1 MIDPVTGAALGEA
14 LGAIT
19 GQMAGQSLADAYNQ
33 RMTDTYTDASGIEI
47 GVGTYTDVK
56 PSISGDT
63 SNTVVDSQESDPSVA
78 FDNYETAGG
87 VVDSTTGGFI
97 YGSNVGTYSYSLLNT
112 DNDGVKA
119 VAPVSVPVET
129 AYVAI
134 AQALGLS
141 MKVSEVD
148 PILADKFARAIVAA
162 GCVYDKAKGL
172 VTAWWDGL
180 NMLFPKS
187 AIDAVQQTIEEEGI
201 PEYDEQS
208 ESASSD
214 INISGVSQPIG
225 INKEYISYA
234 RYSSSYP
241 PNMRN
246 HITIQG
252 VGTIYRNGN
261 RLHIVIAS
269 TEPGGSTIEKI
280 TAQNII
286 QGTTTTTTYT
296 TATSYTH
303 DNRTVYFNV
312 LDVSDGGWETVS
324 QEGGYESTD
333 LITASTIIAGQVAWT
348 LLYGEIS
355 GGGDYPEG
363 MWRSLAAQAYTPTTM
378 PVAGGIAHK
387 IDGGAGIDTIEVSP
401 VRIDEDSLAGDTSES
416 TVDPITANPDPDI
429 NQELPPAPIPT
440 PIPDTN
446 VSNPD
451 VPLVDSSVV
460 NSTLID
466 ELVEELANT
475 LDPQPEQSSGM
486 IPFPW
491 LPGSP
496 VIDPDTGEQ
505 TGTQYPS
512 IVPASGSGLIHVY
525 NPTPGEFVGFGNWL
539 WVTYADAT
547 IDKIWNNP
555 FDGIIGAHE
564 LYATP
569 QTDGRDNIRSG
580 FLVCPVQSD
589 LVRQRYTE
597 IDCGTVIVPE
607 FYGNY
612 FDYSPYSQ
620 AYIYLPFIG
629 INEVSIDDIVGHA
642 VNIRYRVDAYNG
654 SCIAMIYV
662 AKSGYRNLCY
672 QFGGNCAVEVPL
684 AGGSQAAIKAGML
697 QAEAYSRAAIQSA
710 QIQKTA
716 SIGSGI
722 LNGAAG
728 SSFAG
733 PLAGI
738 IGALAGGASGYIQG
752 SANVAAAKLQ
762 GQAMQEAARYANK
775 SSVQHSGQFGASHGA
790 MGLKNPFIMIRN
802 PIQVKV
808 VNYNNDYGFPAHK
821 RVIIGGCTGYLR
833 VREVNVISAHATN
846 EEKRAI
852 EEELK
857 AGVYVS

>member
-1 MIDPVTGAALGEA
+1 MIDPITGAALGEA

-56 PSISGDT
+56 PSISGNT
-63 SNTVVDSQESDPSVA
+63 SNTVVDSQHSDPSVA

-97 YGSNVGTYSYSLLNT
+97 YGSDVGTLSYSLLDT
-112 DNDGVKA
+112 DDGVKA
-119 VAPVSVPVET
+119 VAPVSIPVET

-134 AQALGLS
+134 AQALGVS

-148 PILADKFARAIVAA
+148 PILADKFARAIVTA

-201 PEYDEQS
+201 PTPGSSDS
-208 ESASSD
+208 ESRYNPDTGYTVYTGSSFSYTGTMYNGFTFD
-214 INISGVSQPIG
+214 GNGALVVVQQAPSA
-225 INKEYISYA
+225 SYA
-234 RYSSSYP
+234 SIMAFSDSPGIVAKHTDTVTGRVTNYPVSS
-241 PNMRN
+241 
-246 HITIQG
+246 
-252 VGTIYRNGN
+252 
-261 RLHIVIAS
+261 
-269 TEPGGSTIEKI
+269 
-280 TAQNII
+280 
-286 QGTTTTTTYT
+286 TTTI
-296 TATSYTH
+296 S
-303 DNRTVYFNV
+303 DGRTVYFSSSINMPASEAPYFSLPISV
-312 LDVSDGGWETVS
+312 IPKDQGRYTTLCETLFGHDT
-324 QEGGYESTD
+324 E
-333 LITASTIIAGQVAWT
+333 II
-348 LLYGEIS
+348 IP
-355 GGGDYPEG
+355 GDYPEG
-363 MWRSLAAQAYTPTTM
+363 FSPSNAVYYTPEQL
-378 PVAGGIAHK
+378 VNAGGIAHT
-387 IDGGAGIDTIEVSP
+387 ISGGAGIDTIDVTP
-401 VRIDEDSLAGDTSES
+401 IRVDEDTLAGDTTES
-416 TVDPITANPDPDI
+416 TADPITANPNPDI

-460 NSTLID
+460 DSTLID

-475 LDPQPEQSSGM
+475 LDPQPEQSSGI
-486 IPFPW
+486 IPFPFM
-491 LPGSP
+491 PGTP
-496 VIDPDTGEQ
+496 VDPDDPSQGSS
-505 TGTQYPS
+505 YPS

-722 LNGAAG
+722 LGGAAG

-808 VNYNNDYGFPAHK
+808 VNYNDDYGYPAHK

>member
-1 MIDPVTGAALGEA
+1 MIDPITGAALGEA

-19 GQMAGQSLADAYNQ
+19 GEMAGQSLADAYNQ
-33 RMTDTYTDASGIEI
+33 RMTGTYTDASGIEI

-56 PSISGDT
+56 PSISGNT

-97 YGSNVGTYSYSLLNT
+97 YGSNVGTYNYSLMGT
-112 DNDGVKA
+112 DDGVKA

-134 AQALGLS
+134 AQALGVS

-148 PILADKFARAIVAA
+148 PILADKFTRAIVAA

-172 VTAWWDGL
+172 VTAWWDGV
-180 NMLFPKS
+180 NMLFPRS
-187 AIDAVQQTIEEEGI
+187 AVEAVDGIIQEEGI
-201 PEYDEQS
+201 GP
-208 ESASSD
+208 
-214 INISGVSQPIG
+214 SGV
-225 INKEYISYA
+225 EYPDYNDEGQVVVSGLSVADIVAQVVAGFVYTGTDPYSYEEVG
-234 RYSSSYP
+234 SP
-241 PNMRN
+241 VD
-246 HITIQG
+246 G
-252 VGTIYRNGN
+252 VGICFQYPRVSTDSLGGTFYVYG
-261 RLHIVIAS
+261 IA
-269 TEPGGSTIEKI
+269 EGSTINLGRPARCVSQAIIKYKQEKI
-280 TAQNII
+280 GGVRTQRVIV
-286 QGTTTTTTYT
+286 TYSNYSGNT
-296 TATSYTH
+296 DGSTFEGEELVYT
-303 DNRTVYFNV
+303 VGSIEY
-312 LDVSDGGWETVS
+312 WK
-324 QEGGYESTD
+324 
-333 LITASTIIAGQVAWT
+333 
-348 LLYGEIS
+348 IS
-355 GGGDYPEG
+355 GIDASMGGDYPEG
-363 MWRSLAAQAYTPTTM
+363 TSQSLAEKYGLDQIPISGHIPY
-378 PVAGGIAHK
+378 K
-387 IDGGAGIDTIEVSP
+387 IDGGAGIDTIDVSP
-401 VRIDEDSLAGDTSES
+401 IRVDEDTLAGDTSES
-416 TVDPITANPDPDI
+416 TADPITANPDPDI

-460 NSTLID
+460 DSTLID

-475 LDPQPEQSSGM
+475 IDPQPEQSSGI
-486 IPFPW
+486 IPFPFM
-491 LPGSP
+491 PGTP
-496 VIDPDTGEQ
+496 VDPDDPSQGSS
-505 TGTQYPS
+505 YPS

-569 QTDGRDNIRSG
+569 QRDGRDNIRSG
-580 FLVCPVQSD
+580 FLVCPVTSD

-629 INEVSIDDIVGHA
+629 INEVSVDDIVGHA

-722 LNGAAG
+722 LGGAAG

-738 IGALAGGASGYIQG
+738 IGALAGGTSGYIQG

>member
-19 GQMAGQSLADAYNQ
+19 GQMTGQSLADAYNQ
-33 RMTDTYTDASGIEI
+33 RMTDTYTDASGVEI

-56 PSISGDT
+56 PSISGNT
-63 SNTVVDSQESDPSVA
+63 SNTVVDSQESDPSDA
-78 FDNYETAGG
+78 FEQYETAGG

-97 YGSNVGTYSYSLLNT
+97 YGSNVGTYSYSLLEDDQGN
-112 DNDGVKA
+112 VKA

-148 PILADKFARAIVAA
+148 PVLADKFARAIVTA

-187 AIDAVQQTIEEEGI
+187 AVDAVQQTIDENGI
-201 PEYDEQS
+201 PRYDQTAGLGTATSSLGTVSISTSAHYANPNASRPQQEMYTFEDDGAS
-208 ESASSD
+208 CYRRGTTVEFVSLSPFTARRVRGDGVIINESVGSD
-214 INISGVSQPIG
+214 
-225 INKEYISYA
+225 YISDFNNVSH
-234 RYSSSYP
+234 RYYGASVSIPSSYSEYSGPLPTDMSYTNAVKTILFGESSYP
-241 PNMRN
+241 SP
-246 HITIQG
+246 
-252 VGTIYRNGN
+252 
-261 RLHIVIAS
+261 
-269 TEPGGSTIEKI
+269 E
-280 TAQNII
+280 
-286 QGTTTTTTYT
+286 
-296 TATSYTH
+296 
-303 DNRTVYFNV
+303 
-312 LDVSDGGWETVS
+312 
-324 QEGGYESTD
+324 
-333 LITASTIIAGQVAWT
+333 
-348 LLYGEIS
+348 
-355 GGGDYPEG
+355 YPQG
-363 MWRSLAAQAYTPTTM
+363 MWRSLAEQAYTPTTM
-378 PVAGGIAHK
+378 PVAGGVAHK
-387 IDGGAGIDTIEVSP
+387 IDGGAGIDTIEVVP
-401 VRIDEDSLAGDTSES
+401 VRVDEDTLAGDTTES
-416 TVDPITANPDPDI
+416 TADPITANPDPDV

-451 VPLVDSSVV
+451 VPLVDSSIVD
-460 NSTLID
+460 STLID

-475 LDPQPEQSSGM
+475 LDPQPEQSSGT
-486 IPFPW
+486 IPFPFM
-491 LPGSP
+491 PGTP
-496 VIDPDTGEQ
+496 VDPDDPSQGSS
-505 TGTQYPS
+505 YPS

-597 IDCGTVIVPE
+597 IDCGTVIIPE

-722 LNGAAG
+722 LGGAAG

-738 IGALAGGASGYIQG
+738 IGALAGGTSGYIQG

>member
-78 FDNYETAGG
+78 FEHYETAGG

-97 YGSNVGTYSYSLLNT
+97 YGSTVGTYNYSLLET
-112 DNDGVKA
+112 EDDEVKA

-141 MKVSEVD
+141 IKVSEVD
-148 PILADKFARAIVAA
+148 PALADKFARAIIAA
-162 GCVYDKAKGL
+162 GCVYDKANGL

-187 AIDAVQQTIEEEGI
+187 AIDAVQETIEEEGI
-201 PEYDEQS
+201 PAYDAQS
-208 ESASSD
+208 GSYTGDSELDTGGFGHPVSFSDSFTWTVNSVDTGASILNETYTGGSF
-214 INISGVSQPIG
+214 IVCETGVAG
-225 INKEYISYA
+225 L
-234 RYSSSYP
+234 YSVIAAST
-241 PNMRN
+241 NER
-246 HITIQG
+246 ITITDNSTGQSR
-252 VGTIYRNGN
+252 TYRLRN
-261 RLHIVIAS
+261 
-269 TEPGGSTIEKI
+269 
-280 TAQNII
+280 
-286 QGTTTTTTYT
+286 
-296 TATSYTH
+296 SYTY
-303 DNRTVYFNV
+303 NSQKVYYYPMNFEANV
-312 LDVSDGGWETVS
+312 QKTTWSISPINYGVVEDGNVPN
-324 QEGGYESTD
+324 
-333 LITASTIIAGQVAWT
+333 AAWT
-348 LLYGEIS
+348 IVYGEIS
-355 GGGDYPEG
+355 EVPTDYPAG
-363 MWRSLAAQAYTPTTM
+363 MAKSLAEQAYTPTTM

-401 VRIDEDSLAGDTSES
+401 VRVDEDTLNGDTTES

-580 FLVCPVQSD
+580 FLVCPVTSD

-672 QFGGNCAVEVPL
+672 QFAGNCAVEVPL

-722 LNGAAG
+722 LGGAAG

-738 IGALAGGASGYIQG
+738 IGALAGGTSGYIQG

-790 MGLKNPFIMIRN
+790 MGLKTPFIMIRN

-808 VNYNNDYGFPAHK
+808 VNYNDDYGFPAHK

>member
-14 LGAIT
+14 LGGIT
-19 GQMAGQSLADAYNQ
+19 SQMAGQSLADAYNQ

-47 GVGTYTDVK
+47 GVGTYTEVK
-56 PSISGDT
+56 PSISGNT
-63 SNTVVDSQESDPSVA
+63 SNTVVDSQDSDPSVA
-78 FDNYETAGG
+78 FENYETAGG

-148 PILADKFARAIVAA
+148 PVLADKFARAIVAS
-162 GCVYDKAKGL
+162 GCVYDKARGL
-172 VTAWWDGL
+172 VTAWWDGV

-187 AIDAVQQTIEEEGI
+187 AIDAVQQTIDENDIPNYDQQGAGEVSSDVIRGSYTVGNTLVVTPAGGSGTNIFYVPQDGVVLSNTAGTGI
-201 PEYDEQS
+201 FGIV
-208 ESASSD
+208 ASSSNP
-214 INISGVSQPIG
+214 INYTADTIRVRDGVVTTLNPQAFSQYGTPITIDG
-225 INKEYISYA
+225 KTAYYLQVNLNGDGRIATTSAIQSMVQGD
-234 RYSSSYP
+234 SSSY
-241 PNMRN
+241 
-246 HITIQG
+246 IAWSLIY
-252 VGTIYRNGN
+252 GTI
-261 RLHIVIAS
+261 
-269 TEPGGSTIEKI
+269 
-280 TAQNII
+280 
-286 QGTTTTTTYT
+286 
-296 TATSYTH
+296 TH
-303 DNRTVYFNV
+303 PPA
-312 LDVSDGGWETVS
+312 E
-324 QEGGYESTD
+324 
-333 LITASTIIAGQVAWT
+333 
-348 LLYGEIS
+348 
-355 GGGDYPEG
+355 YPNG
-363 MWRSLAAQAYTPTTM
+363 MWRSLAEQAYTPTTM

-451 VPLVDSSVV
+451 VPLVDSSIV

-475 LDPQPEQSSGM
+475 LDPQPEQSSGI
-486 IPFPW
+486 IPFPFM
-491 LPGSP
+491 PGTP
-496 VIDPDTGEQ
+496 VDPDDPSQGSS
-505 TGTQYPS
+505 YPS

-672 QFGGNCAVEVPL
+672 QFAGNCAVEVPL

-722 LNGAAG
+722 LGGAAG

-738 IGALAGGASGYIQG
+738 IGALAGGTSGYIQG

-790 MGLKNPFIMIRN
+790 MGLKTPFIMIRN

-808 VNYNNDYGFPAHK
+808 VNYNDDYGFPAHK

>member
-1 MIDPVTGAALGEA
+1 MIDPITGAALGEA

-19 GQMAGQSLADAYNQ
+19 GEMVGQSLADAYNQ
-33 RMTDTYTDASGIEI
+33 RMTDTYTDASGVEI
-47 GVGTYTDVK
+47 GVGNYTEVK
-56 PSISGDT
+56 PSISGNT
-63 SNTVVDSQESDPSVA
+63 SNTVVDSQDSDPSTA
-78 FDNYETAGG
+78 FENYETAGG

-97 YGSNVGTYSYSLLNT
+97 YGSNVGTYGYSLLEDDQGT
-112 DNDGVKA
+112 VKA

-141 MKVSEVD
+141 MKVSEVN
-148 PILADKFARAIVAA
+148 PILANKFALAIVTA

-187 AIDAVQQTIEEEGI
+187 AIDAVQQTIEENGI
-201 PEYDEQS
+201 PLYNQGS
-208 ESASSD
+208 QSASSSLID
-214 INISGVSQPIG
+214 FDVPYGSQTLDETTGGSGSSRYTKVTTRYGNP
-225 INKEYISYA
+225 YIYA
-234 RYSSSYP
+234 RYNSSGKIGFTGVSDSDGIIGGYD
-241 PNMRN
+241 MVYTYESDG
-246 HITIQG
+246 HISEDHHDSNRQG
-252 VGTIYRNGN
+252 QGTFDGKTVYYGA
-261 RLHIVIAS
+261 V
-269 TEPGGSTIEKI
+269 GSTIDPS
-280 TAQNII
+280 A
-286 QGTTTTTTYT
+286 
-296 TATSYTH
+296 
-303 DNRTVYFNV
+303 
-312 LDVSDGGWETVS
+312 
-324 QEGGYESTD
+324 YESGPEPIPYALYNGNAD
-333 LITASTIIAGQVAWT
+333 KISWT
-348 LLYGEIS
+348 VLYGAHSTPSAE
-355 GGGDYPEG
+355 YPDG
-363 MWRSLAAQAYTPTTM
+363 MWRSLAAQAYTPETM
-378 PVAGGIAHK
+378 PVAGGIAHR
-387 IDGGAGIDTIEVSP
+387 IDGGAGIDTIQVSP
-401 VRIDEDSLAGDTSES
+401 VRVDEDTIAGDTSES

-429 NQELPPAPIPT
+429 NQELPPAPIPS

-460 NSTLID
+460 NSTLIN

-475 LDPQPEQSSGM
+475 LDPQPEQSSGI

-496 VIDPDTGEQ
+496 VIDPGTGEQ

-539 WVTYADAT
+539 WVTYADAS

-569 QTDGRDNIRSG
+569 QVDGRDNIRSG
-580 FLVCPVQSD
+580 FLVCPVTSD

-672 QFGGNCAVEVPL
+672 QFAGNCAVEVPL

-738 IGALAGGASGYIQG
+738 IGALAGGTSGYIQG

-790 MGLKNPFIMIRN
+790 MGLKSPFIMIRN

-808 VNYNNDYGFPAHK
+808 VNYNDDYGFPAHK

>member
-1 MIDPVTGAALGEA
+1 MIDPITSAALGEA
-14 LGAIT
+14 LGGLT
-19 GQMAGQSLADAYNQ
+19 GQMVGQSLADAYNQ

-47 GVGTYTDVK
+47 GVGNYTDNK
-56 PSISGDT
+56 PSISGNT
-63 SNTVVDSQESDPSVA
+63 SNTVVDSQDSDPSVA
-78 FDNYETAGG
+78 FEHYETAGG

-97 YGSNVGTYSYSLLNT
+97 YGSNVGTYNYCLLET
-112 DNDGVKA
+112 EDEEVKA

-148 PILADKFARAIVAA
+148 PILADKFARGIIAA
-162 GCVYDKAKGL
+162 GCVYDSAKGL
-172 VTAWWDGL
+172 VTAWWDGV

-187 AIDAVQQTIEEEGI
+187 AVDAVQHTIEEEGI
-201 PEYDEQS
+201 PQYED
-208 ESASSD
+208 ASSE
-214 INISGVSQPIG
+214 V
-225 INKEYISYA
+225 
-234 RYSSSYP
+234 SSSILNGVYP
-241 PNMRN
+241 VGFPEVNIPQSGSYSYPQVIGAPAQGYYTVDGQIRVISAASGNSGYPVTMR
-246 HITIQG
+246 ITSYQNGEVTNVTEVATSLSGNARFNGLSAVFSQNGITGQQG
-252 VGTIYRNGN
+252 NPYPLETGD
-261 RLHIVIAS
+261 
-269 TEPGGSTIEKI
+269 TIEKLAWSLIYGDII
-280 TAQNII
+280 TPP
-286 QGTTTTTTYT
+286 
-296 TATSYTH
+296 S
-303 DNRTVYFNV
+303 
-312 LDVSDGGWETVS
+312 
-324 QEGGYESTD
+324 
-333 LITASTIIAGQVAWT
+333 
-348 LLYGEIS
+348 
-355 GGGDYPEG
+355 DYPDG
-363 MWRSLAAQAYTPTTM
+363 MWRSIADGAYTPTTI
-378 PVAGGIAHK
+378 PSAGGIARK
-387 IDGGAGIDTIEVSP
+387 IEGGTGIDTIDVVP
-401 VRIDEDSLAGDTSES
+401 IRIDEDSLAGDTSES
-416 TVDPITANPDPDI
+416 TADPITANPDPDI
-429 NQELPPAPIPT
+429 NQELPPAPLPL

-446 VSNPD
+446 VTNPD

-460 NSTLID
+460 DSTLIN

-475 LDPQPEQSSGM
+475 LDPQPEQSSGT

-491 LPGSP
+491 LPGAP
-496 VIDPDTGEQ
+496 VIDPGTGEQ

-569 QTDGRDNIRSG
+569 QTDGTDNIRSG
-580 FLVCPVQSD
+580 FLVCPVTSA

-597 IDCGTVIVPE
+597 IDCGTVIIPE

-672 QFGGNCAVEVPL
+672 QFAGNCAVEVPL

-722 LNGAAG
+722 VNGAAG

-738 IGALAGGASGYIQG
+738 IGALAGGTSGYIQG

-790 MGLKNPFIMIRN
+790 MGLKIPFIMIRN

-808 VNYNNDYGFPAHK
+808 VNYNDDYGYPAHK

>member
-1 MIDPVTGAALGEA
+1 MIDPITGAALGEA
-14 LGAIT
+14 LGGLT

-47 GVGTYTDVK
+47 GVGSYTDVK

-63 SNTVVDSQESDPSVA
+63 SNTVVDSQDSDPSVA

-87 VVDSTTGGFI
+87 VIDSTTGGFI
-97 YGSNVGTYSYSLLNT
+97 YGSAVGTYNYCLLETENQE
-112 DNDGVKA
+112 VKA
-119 VAPVSVPVET
+119 VAPVSVPIET

-148 PILADKFARAIVAA
+148 PILANKFAQGIIAA
-162 GCVYDKAKGL
+162 GCVYDAARGL
-172 VTAWWDGL
+172 VTAWWDGV

-187 AIDAVQQTIEEEGI
+187 AVDAVQQTIDENGI
-201 PEYDEQS
+201 PQYNSSGGRWEGTASLDGRSVDYFGGGYNFYTSNTTPGSVEYYEVIADYLYAATPNS
-208 ESASSD
+208 FRPFNLSNTPVVWYNHL
-214 INISGVSQPIG
+214 IGGGVSRQ
-225 INKEYISYA
+225 N
-234 RYSSSYP
+234 
-241 PNMRN
+241 
-246 HITIQG
+246 TL
-252 VGTIYRNGN
+252 NGN
-261 RLHIVIAS
+261 QKTTPQGHTYWEANTAWSVI
-269 TEPGGSTIEKI
+269 GGSFTF
-280 TAQNII
+280 NS
-286 QGTTTTTTYT
+286 QGP
-296 TATSYTH
+296 
-303 DNRTVYFNV
+303 
-312 LDVSDGGWETVS
+312 
-324 QEGGYESTD
+324 
-333 LITASTIIAGQVAWT
+333 TIILDGT
-348 LLYGEIS
+348 GGEQPPAE
-355 GGGDYPEG
+355 YPEG
-363 MWRSLAAQAYTPTTM
+363 MWRSIAEGAYTPTTI
-378 PVAGGIAHK
+378 PSAGGVARK
-387 IDGGAGIDTIEVSP
+387 IDGGTGIDTIDVVP
-401 VRIDEDSLAGDTSES
+401 IRIDEDSLEGDTSES

-429 NQELPPAPIPT
+429 NQELPPAPVPT

-475 LDPQPEQSSGM
+475 LDPQPEQSSGT
-486 IPFPW
+486 IPFPFM
-491 LPGSP
+491 PGIP
-496 VIDPDTGEQ
+496 VDPTDPSQGSS
-505 TGTQYPS
+505 YPS

-672 QFGGNCAVEVPL
+672 QFAGNCAVEVPL

-697 QAEAYSRAAIQSA
+697 QAEAYARATVQSA

-722 LNGAAG
+722 VHGAAAG
-728 SSFAG
+728 AGAG
-733 PLAGI
+733 PIGGI
-738 IGALAGGASGYIQG
+738 LGALAGGTAGYIQG
-752 SANVAAAKLQ
+752 SANAAAAKLQ

-790 MGLKNPFIMIRN
+790 MGLKIPFIMIRN

-808 VNYNNDYGFPAHK
+808 VNYNDDYGFPAHK
-821 RVIIGGCTGYLR
+821 RVIVGGCTGYLR

>member
-56 PSISGDT
+56 PSISGNT

-78 FDNYETAGG
+78 FEHYETAGG

-112 DNDGVKA
+112 ENDGVKA

-148 PILADKFARAIVAA
+148 PVLADKFARGIIAA

-172 VTAWWDGL
+172 VTAWWDGV

-187 AIDAVQQTIEEEGI
+187 AIDAVQQTIDENGI
-201 PEYDEQS
+201 PNYDDQGGEGSATGGQLIDGSIDYITVNGVVTVPYGSNEIYEYTFNTPTKLFTR
-208 ESASSD
+208 SS
-214 INISGVSQPIG
+214 GYVKGAALEPVSVTSRTY
-225 INKEYISYA
+225 YISTGKWTTPYTFSMNTPYTYDGKTVYYGENNILQFF
-234 RYSSSYP
+234 RKGGLLSDSTYS
-241 PNMRN
+241 PNE
-246 HITIQG
+246 TSKAAWTAWY
-252 VGTIYRNGN
+252 GTID
-261 RLHIVIAS
+261 
-269 TEPGGSTIEKI
+269 EPSAE
-280 TAQNII
+280 
-286 QGTTTTTTYT
+286 
-296 TATSYTH
+296 
-303 DNRTVYFNV
+303 
-312 LDVSDGGWETVS
+312 
-324 QEGGYESTD
+324 
-333 LITASTIIAGQVAWT
+333 
-348 LLYGEIS
+348 
-355 GGGDYPEG
+355 YPKG
-363 MWRSLAAQAYTPTTM
+363 MWRSLAEQAYTPTTM
-378 PVAGGIAHK
+378 PVSGGVAHK
-387 IDGGAGIDTIEVSP
+387 IDGGAGIDTIIVSP
-401 VRIDEDSLAGDTSES
+401 VRVDEDSLSGDTSKS

-460 NSTLID
+460 DSTLID

-475 LDPQPEQSSGM
+475 LDPQPEQSSGI
-486 IPFPW
+486 IPFPFM
-491 LPGSP
+491 PGTP
-496 VIDPDTGEQ
+496 VDPDDPSQGSS
-505 TGTQYPS
+505 YPS

-569 QTDGRDNIRSG
+569 QVDGRDNIRSG
-580 FLVCPVQSD
+580 FLVCPVTSD

-597 IDCGTVIVPE
+597 IDCGTVIIPE

-722 LNGAAG
+722 LGGAAG

-738 IGALAGGASGYIQG
+738 IGALAGGTSGYIQG

>member
-1 MIDPVTGAALGEA
+1 MIDPITGAALGEA

-33 RMTDTYTDASGIEI
+33 YMTDTYTDASGLEI
-47 GVGTYTDVK
+47 GVGTLTDVK
-56 PSISGDT
+56 PSISGNT
-63 SNTVVDSQESDPSVA
+63 ANTVVDSQDSDPSVA

-97 YGSNVGTYSYSLLNT
+97 YGSDVGTLNYSLLGT
-112 DNDGVKA
+112 DDGVKA

-134 AQALGLS
+134 AQALGVS
-141 MKVSEVD
+141 IKVSEVD
-148 PILADKFARAIVAA
+148 PILADKFGRAILAA
-162 GCVYDKAKGL
+162 GCVYDAAKGL
-172 VTAWWDGL
+172 VTAWWDGV
-180 NMLFPKS
+180 NMLFPRS
-187 AIDAVQQTIEEEGI
+187 AVEAVDGVIQEEGI
-201 PEYDEQS
+201 GPSGAEYPDYNNHGQVVVSGLSVADIAAQVVAGVTYTGSGSYEYREIGS
-208 ESASSD
+208 PGAGVGICFRCYRTSTTALNGNYYVYGIEEGTTVTLGSSARYISVARVYFHREWVSGAYVQYADVIYSNETGTTPDSLFEGELNISSD
-214 INISGVSQPIG
+214 YWKISGINASMGGEYPDGTSQ
-225 INKEYISYA
+225 SLA
-234 RYSSSYP
+234 
-241 PNMRN
+241 
-246 HITIQG
+246 
-252 VGTIYRNGN
+252 
-261 RLHIVIAS
+261 
-269 TEPGGSTIEKI
+269 EKY
-280 TAQNII
+280 
-286 QGTTTTTTYT
+286 G
-296 TATSYTH
+296 
-303 DNRTVYFNV
+303 
-312 LDVSDGGWETVS
+312 LD
-324 QEGGYESTD
+324 Q
-333 LITASTIIAGQVAWT
+333 IP
-348 LLYGEIS
+348 IS
-355 GGGDYPEG
+355 GHIPY
-363 MWRSLAAQAYTPTTM
+363 
-378 PVAGGIAHK
+378 K
-387 IDGGAGIDTIEVSP
+387 IDGGAGIDTIDVSP
-401 VRIDEDSLAGDTSES
+401 IRVDEDTLEGDTTES
-416 TVDPITANPDPDI
+416 TADPITANPDPDI

-460 NSTLID
+460 DSTLID

-475 LDPQPEQSSGM
+475 LDPQPEQSSGI
-486 IPFPW
+486 IPFPFM
-491 LPGSP
+491 PGTP
-496 VIDPDTGEQ
+496 TDPDDPSQGSL
-505 TGTQYPS
+505 YPS

-539 WVTYADAT
+539 WVTYADTT
-547 IDKIWNNP
+547 IEKIWNNP

-569 QTDGRDNIRSG
+569 QRDGRDNIRSG
-580 FLVCPVQSD
+580 FLVCPVTSD

-684 AGGSQAAIKAGML
+684 AGGSQAAIKAGMM

-728 SSFAG
+728 SSWAG

-738 IGALAGGASGYIQG
+738 IGALAGGTSGYIQG

-775 SSVQHSGQFGASHGA
+775 SSVQHSGQFGMSHGA
-790 MGLKNPFIMIRN
+790 MGLKKPFIMIRN

>member
-47 GVGTYTDVK
+47 GVGNYTDVK
-56 PSISGDT
+56 PSISGNT

-78 FDNYETAGG
+78 FEHYETAGG

-97 YGSNVGTYSYSLLNT
+97 YGSNVGTYNYSLLYT
-112 DNDGVKA
+112 EDEEVKA

-134 AQALGLS
+134 AQALGVS

-148 PILADKFARAIVAA
+148 PILADKFARGIIAA
-162 GCVYDKAKGL
+162 GCVYDKARGL
-172 VTAWWDGL
+172 VTAWWDGV

-187 AIDAVQQTIEEEGI
+187 AIDAVQQTINEEGI
-201 PEYDEQS
+201 GEG
-208 ESASSD
+208 D
-214 INISGVSQPIG
+214 IIIPDDNIFDLPSFDVT
-225 INKEYISYA
+225 N
-234 RYSSSYP
+234 
-241 PNMRN
+241 
-246 HITIQG
+246 
-252 VGTIYRNGN
+252 
-261 RLHIVIAS
+261 
-269 TEPGGSTIEKI
+269 
-280 TAQNII
+280 
-286 QGTTTTTTYT
+286 
-296 TATSYTH
+296 
-303 DNRTVYFNV
+303 YF
-312 LDVSDGGWETVS
+312 
-324 QEGGYESTD
+324 
-333 LITASTIIAGQVAWT
+333 TASLTP
-348 LLYGEIS
+348 S
-355 GGGDYPEG
+355 GGGFTYISFSEIGFLNSNKIPIIASSSPATVQYEADYYYRGAFMQHYSGTFNIQSSYTYNGLTVYYGISPYGFGGSQATDQQFLESGYDIAKAAWLAVYGGYSGGTFPEG
-363 MWRSLAAQAYTPTTM
+363 TWKSKAEEAYSAATM
-378 PVAGGIAHK
+378 PIAGGIAHK
-387 IDGGAGIDTIEVSP
+387 IDGGAGIDTIDVSP
-401 VRIDEDSLAGDTSES
+401 VRIDEDTLAGDTTES
-416 TVDPITANPDPDI
+416 TADPITANPDPDI

-460 NSTLID
+460 DSTLIN

-475 LDPQPEQSSGM
+475 LDPQPEQSSGT

-496 VIDPDTGEQ
+496 VIDPGTGEQ

-539 WVTYADAT
+539 WVTYSDAT

-569 QTDGRDNIRSG
+569 QVDGRDNIRSG
-580 FLVCPVQSD
+580 FLVCPVTSD

-738 IGALAGGASGYIQG
+738 IGALAGGTSGYIQG

-808 VNYNNDYGFPAHK
+808 VNYNDDYGFPAHK

>member
-1 MIDPVTGAALGEA
+1 MIDPITGAALGEA
-14 LGAIT
+14 LGAIN

-47 GVGTYTDVK
+47 GVGNYADVK
-56 PSISGDT
+56 PSISGNT

-78 FDNYETAGG
+78 FEHYETAGG

-97 YGSNVGTYSYSLLNT
+97 YGSNVGTCNYSLLEDEDT
-112 DNDGVKA
+112 GDVRA

-148 PILADKFARAIVAA
+148 PVLADKFARGIIAA

-172 VTAWWDGL
+172 VTAWWDGV
-180 NMLFPKS
+180 NMLFPKK

-201 PEYDEQS
+201 PQYDDAGGEGTVT
-208 ESASSD
+208 SD
-214 INISGVSQPIG
+214 IISG
-225 INKEYISYA
+225 SYPTGPVTPLRGSGDSGA
-234 RYSSSYP
+234 VVVRYSSNPEARYETNEIYACRPGEKLSIGLDVYGLRDGELVVTSHSDPIATTPDQTDTFNGKTVKYSVYSSTGPTYP
-241 PNMRN
+241 SSGVYYEPGPNLAGFDTPAK
-246 HITIQG
+246 IAWSLIY
-252 VGTIYRNGN
+252 GTI
-261 RLHIVIAS
+261 VTPP
-269 TEPGGSTIEKI
+269 TE
-280 TAQNII
+280 
-286 QGTTTTTTYT
+286 
-296 TATSYTH
+296 
-303 DNRTVYFNV
+303 
-312 LDVSDGGWETVS
+312 
-324 QEGGYESTD
+324 
-333 LITASTIIAGQVAWT
+333 
-348 LLYGEIS
+348 
-355 GGGDYPEG
+355 YPQG
-363 MWRSLAAQAYTPTTM
+363 MWRSMAAQAYTPTTM
-378 PVAGGIAHK
+378 PVAGGVAHK
-387 IDGGAGIDTIEVSP
+387 IDGGAGIDTIKVSP
-401 VRIDEDSLAGDTSES
+401 IRVDEDVLKGDTKES

-429 NQELPPAPIPT
+429 NEELPPAPLPL

-460 NSTLID
+460 NSTLIN

-475 LDPQPEQSSGM
+475 LDPQPEQSSGI

-496 VIDPDTGEQ
+496 VIDPGTGEQ

-569 QTDGRDNIRSG
+569 QRDGRDNIRSG
-580 FLVCPVQSD
+580 FLVCPVTSD

-672 QFGGNCAVEVPL
+672 QFAGNCAVEVPL

-738 IGALAGGASGYIQG
+738 IGALAGGTSGYIQG

-790 MGLKNPFIMIRN
+790 MGLKTPFIMIRN

>member
-14 LGAIT
+14 LGGIT

-47 GVGTYTDVK
+47 GVGTYTEVK
-56 PSISGDT
+56 PSISGNT
-63 SNTVVDSQESDPSVA
+63 SNTVVNSQESDPSVA
-78 FDNYETAGG
+78 FENYETAGG

-97 YGSNVGTYSYSLLNT
+97 YGSNVGTYSYSLLEDDQGN
-112 DNDGVKA
+112 VKA

-148 PILADKFARAIVAA
+148 PILADKFARGIIAA

-172 VTAWWDGL
+172 VTAWWDGV

-201 PEYDEQS
+201 PEYDDQSGQVSSDVLEGSYPSGMPGIIIPNNYSGTYVVTNAEAHSYVYDGGWTSVINAAAGRGPYATTNTFYTYNNGQLVSTS
-208 ESASSD
+208 ESATNL
-214 INISGVSQPIG
+214 I
-225 INKEYISYA
+225 
-234 RYSSSYP
+234 
-241 PNMRN
+241 
-246 HITIQG
+246 
-252 VGTIYRNGN
+252 
-261 RLHIVIAS
+261 
-269 TEPGGSTIEKI
+269 
-280 TAQNII
+280 
-286 QGTTTTTTYT
+286 TTYT
-296 TATSYTH
+296 YQG
-303 DNRTVYFNV
+303 RTVVYSYGR
-312 LDVSDGGWETVS
+312 LDRAICDPQQAPRLVGSDTIAKIAWS
-324 QEGGYESTD
+324 
-333 LITASTIIAGQVAWT
+333 LIYGTITPAG
-348 LLYGEIS
+348 E
-355 GGGDYPEG
+355 YPAG
-363 MWRSLAAQAYTPTTM
+363 MWRSLAEQAYTPTTM

-401 VRIDEDSLAGDTSES
+401 IRIDEDSIAGDTTES
-416 TVDPITANPDPDI
+416 TIDPITANPDPDI

-475 LDPQPEQSSGM
+475 LDPQPEQSSGV
-486 IPFPW
+486 IPFPFM
-491 LPGSP
+491 PGTP
-496 VIDPDTGEQ
+496 VDPDDPSQGSS
-505 TGTQYPS
+505 YPS
-512 IVPASGSGLIHVY
+512 IIPASGSGLIHVY

-672 QFGGNCAVEVPL
+672 QFAGNCAVEVPL

-722 LNGAAG
+722 LGGAAG

-738 IGALAGGASGYIQG
+738 IGALAGGTSGYIQG

-790 MGLKNPFIMIRN
+790 MGLKIPFIMIRN

-821 RVIIGGCTGYLR
+821 RVVIGGCTGYLR

>member
-1 MIDPVTGAALGEA
+1 MFYPVTGAALGEA
-14 LGAIT
+14 LGGIT
-19 GQMAGQSLADAYNQ
+19 SQMAGQSLADAYNQ

-47 GVGTYTDVK
+47 GVGTYTEVK
-56 PSISGDT
+56 PSISGNT
-63 SNTVVDSQESDPSVA
+63 SNTVVDSQDSDPSVA

-87 VVDSTTGGFI
+87 VVNSTTGGFI

-119 VAPVSVPVET
+119 VAPVSVPVEI

-148 PILADKFARAIVAA
+148 PILADKFARGIIAA
-162 GCVYDKAKGL
+162 GCVYDKARGL
-172 VTAWWDGL
+172 VTAWWDGV

-201 PEYDEQS
+201 PQYDGASGEVSSSIINGTYPLGPINFVPRASGNTSYSDFGGLPTAYYSRSGYQI
-208 ESASSD
+208 EVVASSVVRNTWTSFFYRD
-214 INISGVSQPIG
+214 GELISTSQ
-225 INKEYISYA
+225 
-234 RYSSSYP
+234 YSSDLGGY
-241 PNMRN
+241 
-246 HITIQG
+246 T
-252 VGTIYRNGN
+252 YGN
-261 RLHIVIAS
+261 KTVYYQVRSVSELDTPDRGPTIAS
-269 TEPGGSTIEKI
+269 GDSDEKI
-280 TAQNII
+280 
-286 QGTTTTTTYT
+286 
-296 TATSYTH
+296 
-303 DNRTVYFNV
+303 
-312 LDVSDGGWETVS
+312 
-324 QEGGYESTD
+324 
-333 LITASTIIAGQVAWT
+333 AWS
-348 LLYGEIS
+348 LLYGNVIHPAE
-355 GGGDYPEG
+355 DYPQG

-378 PVAGGIAHK
+378 PVAGGVAHK

-429 NQELPPAPIPT
+429 NEELPPAPIPT

-475 LDPQPEQSSGM
+475 LDPQPEQSSGI
-486 IPFPW
+486 IPFPFM
-491 LPGSP
+491 PGTP
-496 VIDPDTGEQ
+496 VDPDDPSQGSS
-505 TGTQYPS
+505 YPS

-672 QFGGNCAVEVPL
+672 QFAGNCAVEVPL

-722 LNGAAG
+722 LGGAAG

-738 IGALAGGASGYIQG
+738 IGALAGGTSGYIQG

-808 VNYNNDYGFPAHK
+808 VNYNDDYGFPAHK

>member
-33 RMTDTYTDASGIEI
+33 RMSDTYTDASGIEI

-56 PSISGDT
+56 PSISGNT

-78 FDNYETAGG
+78 FEHYETAGG

-97 YGSNVGTYSYSLLNT
+97 YGSNVGTYNYSLLNT
-112 DNDGVKA
+112 ENDGVKA

-148 PILADKFARAIVAA
+148 PVLADKFARGIIAA

-172 VTAWWDGL
+172 VTAWWDGV

-187 AIDAVQQTIEEEGI
+187 AIDAVQQTMDEEGI
-201 PEYDEQS
+201 PSYD
-208 ESASSD
+208 SSPD
-214 INISGVSQPIG
+214 QPP
-225 INKEYISYA
+225 EYIDGNNSTTSATSVTDDQGRSAYECDSGAEYIWAGDSTSGFNIIPVA
-234 RYSSSYP
+234 RTSGLYSWY
-241 PNMRN
+241 NGR
-246 HITIQG
+246 
-252 VGTIYRNGN
+252 GTIYNRRYIGNPYKING
-261 RLHIVIAS
+261 VTVGYWGS
-269 TEPGGSTIEKI
+269 GSTI
-280 TAQNII
+280 
-286 QGTTTTTTYT
+286 
-296 TATSYTH
+296 
-303 DNRTVYFNV
+303 
-312 LDVSDGGWETVS
+312 
-324 QEGGYESTD
+324 D
-333 LITASTIIAGQVAWT
+333 LSANPSPILTGS
-348 LLYGEIS
+348 
-355 GGGDYPEG
+355 GDYLAAYFKGTKIEPAVEYPAG
-363 MWRSLAAQAYTPTTM
+363 MWRSLAEQAYTPTTM

-401 VRIDEDSLAGDTSES
+401 IRIDEDSLAGDTTES

-429 NQELPPAPIPT
+429 NEELPPAPIPT

-475 LDPQPEQSSGM
+475 LDPQPEQSSGI
-486 IPFPW
+486 IPFPFM
-491 LPGSP
+491 PGTP
-496 VIDPDTGEQ
+496 VDPDDPSQGSS
-505 TGTQYPS
+505 YPS

-672 QFGGNCAVEVPL
+672 QFAGNCAVEVPL

-722 LNGAAG
+722 LGGAAG

-738 IGALAGGASGYIQG
+738 IGALAGGTSGYIQG

-790 MGLKNPFIMIRN
+790 MGLKTPFIMIRN

-808 VNYNNDYGFPAHK
+808 VNYNDDYGFPAHK

>member
-14 LGAIT
+14 LGAVT

-47 GVGTYTDVK
+47 GVGTYTEVK
-56 PSISGDT
+56 PSISGNT

-148 PILADKFARAIVAA
+148 PILADKFARAIVSA
-162 GCVYDKAKGL
+162 GCVYDKARGL
-172 VTAWWDGL
+172 VTAWWDGV

-187 AIDAVQQTIEEEGI
+187 AIDAVQQTIEENNIPQYDQQGAGEVSSNVIRGSYTVGNTLEVTPAGGSGTNVFYVPQDGVVLINTAGTGI
-201 PEYDEQS
+201 LGIV
-208 ESASSD
+208 ASSSNP
-214 INISGVSQPIG
+214 INYTADTIRVRDGVVTTLNPQAFRQSGTPITIDG
-225 INKEYISYA
+225 KTAYYLQVNLNGDGRIATTSAIQSMVQGD
-234 RYSSSYP
+234 SSSY
-241 PNMRN
+241 
-246 HITIQG
+246 IAWSLIY
-252 VGTIYRNGN
+252 GTI
-261 RLHIVIAS
+261 
-269 TEPGGSTIEKI
+269 
-280 TAQNII
+280 
-286 QGTTTTTTYT
+286 
-296 TATSYTH
+296 TH
-303 DNRTVYFNV
+303 PP
-312 LDVSDGGWETVS
+312 
-324 QEGGYESTD
+324 
-333 LITASTIIAGQVAWT
+333 A
-348 LLYGEIS
+348 
-355 GGGDYPEG
+355 DYPNG
-363 MWRSLAAQAYTPTTM
+363 MWRSLAEQAYTPTTM
-378 PVAGGIAHK
+378 PVAGGVAHK

-416 TVDPITANPDPDI
+416 TVDPITANPNPDI

-451 VPLVDSSVV
+451 VPLVDSSIVD
-460 NSTLID
+460 STLVD

-475 LDPQPEQSSGM
+475 LDPQPAQSSGK
-486 IPFPW
+486 IPFPFM
-491 LPGSP
+491 PGTP
-496 VIDPDTGEQ
+496 VDPDDPSQGSS
-505 TGTQYPS
+505 YPS

-569 QTDGRDNIRSG
+569 QVNGRDNIRSG

-597 IDCGTVIVPE
+597 IDCGTVIIPE

-722 LNGAAG
+722 LGGAAG

-738 IGALAGGASGYIQG
+738 IGALAGGTSGYIQG

-808 VNYNNDYGFPAHK
+808 VNYNDDYGFPAHK

>member
-1 MIDPVTGAALGEA
+1 MIDPISGAALGEA
-14 LGAIT
+14 LGGIT
-19 GQMAGQSLADAYNQ
+19 GQMVGQSLADAYNQ

-47 GVGTYTDVK
+47 GVGNYTDNK
-56 PSISGDT
+56 PSISGNT
-63 SNTVVDSQESDPSVA
+63 SNTVVDSQDSDPSVA
-78 FDNYETAGG
+78 FEHYETAGG

-97 YGSNVGTYSYSLLNT
+97 YGSNVGTYNYCLLET
-112 DNDGVKA
+112 EDEEVKA

-148 PILADKFARAIVAA
+148 PILADKFARGIIAA
-162 GCVYDKAKGL
+162 GCVYDAARGL
-172 VTAWWDGL
+172 VTAWWDGV

-187 AIDAVQQTIEEEGI
+187 AVDAVQQTIDENGI
-201 PEYDEQS
+201 PAYD
-208 ESASSD
+208 
-214 INISGVSQPIG
+214 
-225 INKEYISYA
+225 
-234 RYSSSYP
+234 
-241 PNMRN
+241 
-246 HITIQG
+246 
-252 VGTIYRNGN
+252 
-261 RLHIVIAS
+261 
-269 TEPGGSTIEKI
+269 
-280 TAQNII
+280 
-286 QGTTTTTTYT
+286 
-296 TATSYTH
+296 
-303 DNRTVYFNV
+303 
-312 LDVSDGGWETVS
+312 
-324 QEGGYESTD
+324 
-333 LITASTIIAGQVAWT
+333 
-348 LLYGEIS
+348 S
-355 GGGDYPEG
+355 GGGNWEGTATLDGQSVDYFGGGYNFYTNNTSPGSVEYYEVIADYLYAISPNTFRPFNLSNTPITWYNHLVGGGVFGPYTLNGNQRTTPQGHTYWEANTGWSVIGGSFTYNNKGPIIILDGTGGEQPPAEYPEG
-363 MWRSLAAQAYTPTTM
+363 MWRSLAEQAYTPSTI
-378 PVAGGIAHK
+378 PSAGGVAHK
-387 IDGGAGIDTIEVSP
+387 IDGGEGIDTIDVVP
-401 VRIDEDSLAGDTSES
+401 IRIDEDSLAGDTSES

-429 NQELPPAPIPT
+429 NQELPPAPLPL
-440 PIPDTN
+440 PVPDTN
-446 VSNPD
+446 VANPD

-460 NSTLID
+460 DSTLIN

-475 LDPQPEQSSGM
+475 LDPQPEQSSGV

-491 LPGSP
+491 LPGAP
-496 VIDPDTGEQ
+496 VIDPGTGEQ

-569 QTDGRDNIRSG
+569 QTDGRDYIRSG
-580 FLVCPVQSD
+580 FLVCPVHSD

-672 QFGGNCAVEVPL
+672 QFAGNCAVEVPL

-790 MGLKNPFIMIRN
+790 MGLKIPFIMIRN

-808 VNYNNDYGFPAHK
+808 VNYNDDYGFPAHK